1 MKALDCLGRQRRPV
15 NLDQAAANNWC
26 GNDCAFSQFLLED
39 AERDEYGVN
48 ALGDCRGWLQAVLA
62 TLRDRAWI
70 EKKMIDYELKWA
82 WFDIVETLRKL
93 FLTGLAVLLGQGTME
108 QLVLSVL
115 LAAAMLAITATLR
128 PYKNLED
135 DSLSIICQSAVV
147 ADLAVAIQLHSMRAG
162 FALERLNL
170 AIVHQTDRAFYV
182 QQLRVLKG
190 RQDVAE
196 DTLALLLIVVAALPF
211 LIAIAVLFL
220 IQHRMI
226 EGSIFRVLDIND

>member
-1 MKALDCLGRQRRPV
+1 M
-15 NLDQAAANNWC
+15 
-26 GNDCAFSQFLLED
+26 
-39 AERDEYGVN
+39 
-48 ALGDCRGWLQAVLA
+48 
-62 TLRDRAWI
+62 
-70 EKKMIDYELKWA
+70 
-82 WFDIVETLRKL
+82 
-93 FLTGLAVLLGQGTME
+93 LLGQGTME

-128 PYKNLED
+128 PYKNIED

-147 ADLAVAIQLHSMRAG
+147 ANLAVAIQLHSMRAG

-196 DTLALLLIVVAALPF
+196 DTLFSLPLPCTGYCQRETPSSPRRSTRPSPAAYLERC
-211 LIAIAVLFL
+211 L
-220 IQHRMI
+220 RWCRK
-226 EGSIFRVLDIND
+226 S